1 MDRPKVSR
9 SSTENSSVPAMEEDG
24 CVVPEPSHDVFP
36 SLPSESGGVVISQL
50 AGEGCATLIELS
62 PGGAVRRK

>member
-1 MDRPKVSR
+1 
-9 SSTENSSVPAMEEDG
+9 MEEDG